1 MVEIIDEGKIT
12 GAIDLID
19 LEKISKITEQMKK
32 CICHIYTEKNEENKK
47 KQGTGFFCKIPFEN
61 KVIPVLMTNYHIISD
76 EYIKN
81 HKKIKITIND
91 EEIMDTI
98 YLNEKMKIYSS

>member
-32 CICHIYTEKNEENKK
+32 CICHIYT
-47 KQGTGFFCKIPFEN
+47 GLLIL
-61 KVIPVLMTNYHIISD
+61 KV
-76 EYIKN
+76 
-81 HKKIKITIND
+81 
-91 EEIMDTI
+91 
-98 YLNEKMKIYSS
+98 